1 MTSNQIKKKSIFCHY
16 SKIVIKKMEK
26 EAIKEKKDAFVT
38 YSWDSDKHNEQ
49 VISFTNYLRNKGF
62 EAEIDKLLIQ
72 KETAIDFLKMMHK
85 GMTDYNKVIVV
96 LSKGYKEKAEAFRG
110 GVGNEYSLILRDIDT
125 NPNKYILVTFE
136 EITDEILP
144 LFFRGRHIIDLS
156 KKDSEKMNELFAKLQ
171 NKEIYKFSN
180 VAEKKPQIE
189 EKEIHSFLDSREPI
203 TIEKFNIVQR
213 DSSSQ
218 RDFSSQARLY
228 NHIGFTIELSLKN
241 NSDKPLSDYSI
252 EVWFPPK
259 STSPDIFGRIEGDYK
274 VVTYENN
281 SGRIFPNQVKIMKI
295 NNFKIENTTVSD
307 IIEKEIKVVI
317 YSEHGSLEK
326 TFPIN
331 DIEVKMENNGK
342 TKIRTDIFLD
352 RFHR

>member
-1 MTSNQIKKKSIFCHY
+1 
-16 SKIVIKKMEK
+16 MEK
-26 EAIKEKKDAFVT
+26 EDIKEKKDVFVT

-62 EAEIDKLLIQ
+62 DAEIDKLLIQ

-144 LFFRGRHIIDLS
+144 LFFKRRHIIDLS
-156 KKDSEKMNELFAKLQ
+156 KNDSEKKTELFAKLQ
-171 NKEIYKFSN
+171 NIEIYKFSN
-180 VAEKKPQIE
+180 VAEKKPQIA

-203 TIEKFNIVQR
+203 SIEKFNIIQG
-213 DSSSQ
+213 DS
-218 RDFSSQARLY
+218 SSQARLY
-228 NHIGFTIELSLKN
+228 KHIGFTIELSLKN
-241 NSDKPLSDYSI
+241 NTDKPLTDYSI
-252 EVWFPPK
+252 EVWYPIN
-259 STSPDIFGRIEGDYK
+259 STNPDIFGRVEGEYK

-281 SGRIFPNQVKIMKI
+281 GGRIFPNQVKSLII
-295 NNFKIENTTVSD
+295 DNFRIKNTTIAD
-307 IIEKEIKVVI
+307 LIEKEIKIVI
-317 YSEHGSLEK
+317 YSDYGTLEIA
-326 TFPIN
+326 FPMN
-331 DIEVKMENNGK
+331 EIELKIDYNGK
-342 TKIRTDIFLD
+342 TKIRTDLFLD
-352 RFHR
+352 KNYR